1 MVCRESA
8 GCVRPEEKLQGAV
21 HDHEGWQTENGHFPL
36 TLLHN
41 IFLNS
46 GVGFFLFVFYH
57 PWLCGLVLD
66 LKTFW

>member
-21 HDHEGWQTENGHFPL
+21 HDHEGWQTENAHFPL

-46 GVGFFLFVFYH
+46 EVVLF
-57 PWLCGLVLD
+57 WLCGHFGDQGLQYVL
-66 LKTFW
+66 LACC